1 MIKLTFCLHRLPHLS
16 RDEFQ
21 TYWREQHAPLVA
33 SHAAVLNIRRYIQ
46 THARDHDANGAI
58 QQARGAPV
66 GFDGIAELWWDSWD
80 SLAAA
85 SETDAGLAAGAA
97 LLKDEATFID
107 LKRSPLWFNE
117 TFTIVDS

>member
-16 RDEFQ
+16 REAFQ

-33 SHAAVLNIRRYIQ
+33 RHAGVLNIRRYTQ
-46 THARDHDANGAI
+46 THALTHDLNAAV
-58 QQARGAPV
+58 QVPRGAPE
-66 GFDGIAELWWDSWD
+66 GYDGIAELWWDSWE
-80 SLAAA
+80 SLAAG
-85 SETDAGLAAGAA
+85 SETSAGLEAGAA

-117 TFTIVDS
+117 EYPVVG

>member
-1 MIKLTFCLHRLPHLS
+1 MFCLHRLPHLDRS
-16 RDEFQ
+16 AFQ
-21 TYWREQHAPLVA
+21 TYWRETHAPLVA
-33 SHAAVLNIRRYIQ
+33 QHAAALNIRKYVQ
-46 THARDHDANGAI
+46 THARTHDANKGVQA
-58 QQARGAPV
+58 ARGAPE

-85 SETDAGLAAGAA
+85 TESPIGIKAGTA

-117 TFTIVDS
+117 EFVFVDI